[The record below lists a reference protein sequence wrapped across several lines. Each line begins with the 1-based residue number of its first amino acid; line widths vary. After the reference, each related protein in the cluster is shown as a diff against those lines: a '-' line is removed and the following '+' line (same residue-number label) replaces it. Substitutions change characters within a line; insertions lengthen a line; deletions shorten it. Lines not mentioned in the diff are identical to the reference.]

1 MPKAKVMANHR
12 NSSGAIMAKARRD
25 KSPTLPTTP
34 MPTTSNGI
42 QTMLIRTNPMFGSR
56 TVSSGTMT
64 TIK

>member
-1 MPKAKVMANHR
+1 MPKAKGMAIH
-12 NSSGAIMAKARRD
+12 NSGTILAKARRV
-25 KSPTLPTTP
+25 KSPTSLTIP

-42 QTMLIRTNPMFGSR
+42 QTMLQRTNPTFGSR